1 MARRITSAVT
11 RRVAALRSDRG
22 DIVGWAIMIPLSIAL
37 FLTAVQAAMWYQA
50 RNLCQAA
57 AQAGTRAGA
66 AYNAASGAGSQ
77 AAADYLAATGDNS
90 VHATRVGEHRTTQ
103 TITVTC
109 SADPLTLLPLPGL
122 TTAHQSS
129 TAARERFTTP
139 SGQFRNSEVSGG
151 GN

>member
-1 MARRITSAVT
+1 VVATAWRRAWRLTSKVT

-37 FLTAVQAAMWYQA
+37 FLTAVQAAVWYQA

-66 AYNAASGAGSQ
+66 AYNAADGTGSQ
-77 AAADYLAATGDNS
+77 AAADYLAATADNS
-90 VHATRVGEHRTTQ
+90 VHATHVGEHRTLQ

-109 SADPLTLLPLPGL
+109 SANPLTLLPLPGL

-129 TAARERFTTP
+129 TADRERFTTP
-139 SGQFRNSEVSGG
+139 GTP
-151 GN
+151 

>member
-1 MARRITSAVT
+1 VA
-11 RRVAALRSDRG
+11 RRVAVLRAGRDRG

-66 AYNAASGAGSQ
+66 AYNAASGAGAQ
-77 AAADYLAATGDNS
+77 AATGYMAATGENS
-90 VHATRVGEHRTTQ
+90 VHATHVTEHRTTQ

-139 SGQFRNSEVSGG
+139 GTP
-151 GN
+151 

>member
-1 MARRITSAVT
+1 MATALRRARRITSKVT
-11 RRVAALRSDRG
+11 RRVAAVRAAADRG

-57 AQAGTRAGA
+57 AHAGTRAGA
-66 AYNAASGAGSQ
+66 AYNADDGAGSQ
-77 AAADYLAATGDNS
+77 AAADYLAATADNS
-90 VHATRVGEHRTTQ
+90 VHATHVGEHRTTQ

-109 SADPLTLLPLPGL
+109 SANPLTLLPLPGL
-122 TTAHQSS
+122 TTARQSA

-139 SGQFRNSEVSGG
+139 GTP
-151 GN
+151 